1 MRFFKWVACFLGIIL
16 LLLVLFLAMKHV
28 DILVNKIFVQQYSF
42 SSYQREFEVYK
53 DFVTFS
59 VSIIGMLAGLGSLLA
74 YVSFKEFREKYEKLS
89 CDFEKK
95 NTAIAEKCSQL
106 EELAR
111 AHEVL
116 MYRNADRGSSLI
128 IGELTRLQK
137 NSESARAYIC
147 VLIGDE
153 YLALGSDFYGE
164 ARKYYKKALKE
175 DACLARAVFGLAL
188 VDFKIV
194 LCESMSESGSRKFI
208 KKPAEQI
215 DIASICLV
223 TPKILS
229 NKKHILTV
237 RRAME
242 QMLLAKQLGYTEDE
256 CYLQRGKMAEC
267 LDRISLALEA
277 YESAFG
283 SNKRNYEA
291 ILSYC
296 IAKIRIKNI
305 ESWDEEEQ
313 NFVVELLKNV
323 ASLSLMLSKLAY
335 ALLWYVCKKTG
346 NFEVVD
352 EAWKETTSFALS
364 EIFTLSEDS

>member
-1 MRFFKWVACFLGIIL
+1 MRFLKLIACFLGIVL
-16 LLLVLFLAMKHV
+16 LFLVLFLAMKYV
-28 DILVNKIFVQQYSF
+28 DILVNRIIVGQYSC
-42 SSYQREFEVYK
+42 SPDQGEFEIYK

-59 VSIIGMLAGLGSLLA
+59 ASIIGMLAGLGSLLA

-95 NTAIAEKCSQL
+95 NTAIAEKCTQL

-128 IGELTRLQK
+128 ISELMRLQK

-153 YLALGSDFYGE
+153 YFALGSNFYGE
-164 ARKYYKKALKE
+164 ARKYYRKALKE
-175 DACLARAVFGLAL
+175 DSCLARAIYGLAL

-194 LCESMSESGSRKFI
+194 LSESLSTSGSRTFI
-208 KKPAEQI
+208 KKSAEQI
-215 DIASICLV
+215 DLGRICLV
-223 TPKILS
+223 GPKVLH
-229 NKKHILTV
+229 NKSHTLIVK
-237 RRAME
+237 RAME
-242 QMLLAKQLGYTEDE
+242 NMLLAKQHGYMEDE

-267 LDRISLALEA
+267 LDRKNLALES
-277 YESAFG
+277 YESAIG

-291 ILSYC
+291 ILCYC

-305 ESWDEEEQ
+305 ESWGEEEK
-313 NFVVELLKNV
+313 NKVVELLKNV

-335 ALLWYVCKKTG
+335 ALLWYIYKKTG
-346 NFEVVD
+346 NLEGGD
-352 EAWKETTSFALS
+352 EAWEETTSFALN
-364 EIFTLSEDS
+364 EMFTFSEDG